1 MSSYNIFA
9 NGIATRPS
17 VLAELGYFGND
28 SAWLTDND
36 TFAWD
41 LTGSSHALAS
51 LNNIGGR
58 PCISLTSDGNATTD
72 YGQFQSTVAG
82 ILLGTSTQT
91 YRQKG
96 SFRMASVATQELSFG
111 LSTVNTSLFANVGS
125 LTDYLMIKKLTGAT
139 SFNLVYR
146 KASGTAQASGTFG
159 PTLAADTWYD
169 YELVFTKAN
178 STVGSGRVTIY
189 MGTDLAAGG
198 TLSQV
203 FDQVIATE
211 FPDTVKM
218 ASFGAWRAGT
228 AAAVASYMNYFGVRM
243 V

>member
-9 NGIATRPS
+9 NGVATRPS
-17 VLAELGYFGND
+17 VIAELGYFGND

-41 LTGSSHALAS
+41 STSCTPT

-58 PCISLTSDGNATTD
+58 PCIDLTNTGSTATDGA
-72 YGQFQSTVAG
+72 QFQSTVAA

-91 YRQKG
+91 YTQKG
-96 SFRMASVATQELSFG
+96 SFRMTTATQDIAFG
-111 LSTVNTSLFANVGS
+111 LSAIDTSIIASNS
-125 LTDYLMIKKLTGAT
+125 TDLIRLQKLSAAT
-139 SFNLVYR
+139 AFSITYR
-146 KASGTAQASGTFG
+146 KASGTAAVTGTFG
-159 PTLAADTWYD
+159 PTIAADTWYD
-169 YELVFTKAN
+169 YELVVSKAN
-178 STVGSGRVTIY
+178 STTGSGRIKVY
-189 MGTDLAAGG
+189 MGTDVAAGG
-198 TLSQV
+198 SLSLV

-218 ASFGAWRAGT
+218 ASLGAWRTGS
-228 AAAVASYMNYFGVRM
+228 AANVSAYMSYFGVRM